1 MSSSSKYAP
10 VIVTTLCRYEH
21 FVRCMDS
28 LARCTHAD
36 ETDVYIGL
44 DYPLKE
50 SHWQGYRKIL
60 DYLPS
65 IQGFKHVYV
74 QKREQNFGARKNFYA
89 TRDYCYENGNDRY
102 IITEDDNEF
111 SPNFLDYVNK
121 GLDKYENNPK
131 VYAICAYSPHIDL
144 QSFSKNIYASY
155 GYSAWGVGLWRNKVI
170 DFTSYPQEKNIH
182 RVKQWLTSPVAC
194 IKLFCREPRILYT
207 LYRMINKSM
216 LYGDTCTVTY
226 SILNNLYSVFPSMS
240 KVRNWGNDGS
250 GINCEAIDVS
260 YIHQP
265 IDTATTFDF
274 DDIEIKE
281 TELKSVRKHASLSW
295 KQWVKFPYQIVKFW
309 LKQGV
314 MNK

>member
-50 SHWQGYRKIL
+50 SHWQGYKKIL
-60 DYLPS
+60 DFLPS
-65 IQGFKHVYV
+65 IQGFHHVYI
-74 QKREQNFGARKNFYA
+74 QKRERNFGARKNFYA

-182 RVKQWLTSPVAC
+182 RVKQWLSSPVAC

-274 DDIEIKE
+274 DDIEINE
-281 TELKSVRKHASLSW
+281 TEMKALRKHASLSW

-314 MNK
+314 IYK

>member
-1 MSSSSKYAP
+1 
-10 VIVTTLCRYEH
+10 
-21 FVRCMDS
+21 
-28 LARCTHAD
+28 
-36 ETDVYIGL
+36 
-44 DYPLKE
+44 
-50 SHWQGYRKIL
+50 
-60 DYLPS
+60 
-65 IQGFKHVYV
+65 
-74 QKREQNFGARKNFYA
+74 
-89 TRDYCYENGNDRY
+89 
-102 IITEDDNEF
+102 
-111 SPNFLDYVNK
+111 
-121 GLDKYENNPK
+121 
-131 VYAICAYSPHIDL
+131 
-144 QSFSKNIYASY
+144 
-155 GYSAWGVGLWRNKVI
+155 
-170 DFTSYPQEKNIH
+170 
-182 RVKQWLTSPVAC
+182 
-194 IKLFCREPRILYT
+194 
-207 LYRMINKSM
+207 M